1 MSFGFFFLY
10 TPPLLKKPHSW
21 PDPADPLS
29 DTVHTCQYYLQFIG
43 FIHVHKITERESW
56 LD

>member
-1 MSFGFFFLY
+1 MFFFY
-10 TPPLLKKPHSW
+10 IRPPLLKKPHSW